1 MIKFWDMLWCL
12 ILVILKLDLFSF
24 KLKLCVFIIWF
35 ILFMILVREELN
47 FLDFFMLA
55 KRLNLNL
62 IVNDD
67 FFEVLFFVF
76 FGLFNDIFL

>member
-1 MIKFWDMLWCL
+1 MLWCL
-12 ILVILKLDLFSF
+12 IFVILKLDLFSF
-24 KLKLCVFIIWF
+24 KLKFCVFIIWF

-47 FLDFFMLA
+47 FLDFFMLV

>member
-1 MIKFWDMLWCL
+1 MLWCL
-12 ILVILKLDLFSF
+12 IFVILKLDLFSF
-24 KLKLCVFIIWF
+24 KLKFWVFIIWF
-35 ILFMILVREELN
+35 ILFMILFREELN
-47 FLDFFMLA
+47 FLDFFMLV

-62 IVNDD
+62 IVNND

>member
-1 MIKFWDMLWCL
+1 MLWCL

-24 KLKLCVFIIWF
+24 KLKFWVFIIWF

-47 FLDFFMLA
+47 FLDFFMLV

>member
-1 MIKFWDMLWCL
+1 MLWCL
-12 ILVILKLDLFSF
+12 IFVILKLDLFSF
-24 KLKLCVFIIWF
+24 KLKFWVFIIWF

-47 FLDFFMLA
+47 FLDFFMLV

-76 FGLFNDIFL
+76 IGLFNDIFL